1 MHGFSLAPREVQSRQ
16 PRIVLSGREEVLIE
30 QHAGLFSYDTGCIRI
45 RTKAGM
51 VTVAG
56 ENLVISFFGIQDV
69 LIRGK
74 VESIAMDGQAE

>member
-1 MHGFSLAPREVQSRQ
+1 MHGFLLAPREVQSDQ

-30 QHAGLFSYDTGCIRI
+30 QHTGLFSYETRCIRI

-56 ENLVISFFGIQDV
+56 ENLIISFFGMQDV
-69 LIRGK
+69 LIHGK
-74 VESIAMDGQAE
+74 VESIGVDGQAE